1 VTLLDATVV
10 EFQVGLQDHAIAVTV
25 VMYLTKVAHVI
36 WNSFKQYH
44 VQQYE
49 I

>member
-1 VTLLDATVV
+1 VTLLNAAVM
-10 EFQVGLQDHAIAVTV
+10 EFQVGLQDRAITVTV
-25 VMYLTKVAHVI
+25 VMYLTKVAHII